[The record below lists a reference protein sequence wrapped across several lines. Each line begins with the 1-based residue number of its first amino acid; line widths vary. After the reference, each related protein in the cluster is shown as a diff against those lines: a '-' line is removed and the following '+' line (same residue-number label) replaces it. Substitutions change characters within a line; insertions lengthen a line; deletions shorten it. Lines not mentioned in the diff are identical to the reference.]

1 MTVFFII
8 AAALVVVGLVLYL
21 THRSDTADG
30 NDSNNALQRV
40 PTSGGDDVPTTA
52 EEPEVCCGA
61 HAICEKGL
69 PPEKPV
75 YFDDEELDRFAGR
88 GADGYTPGEV
98 DEFRDVML
106 TLLPADVVP
115 WTQSIEMRGILLPS
129 QLRDELLMLISDT
142 AS

>member
-1 MTVFFII
+1 MTVFLII
-8 AAALVVVGLVLYL
+8 LFALVAVGSVLYL
-21 THRSDTADG
+21 THRPDG
-30 NDSNNALQRV
+30 GGETPVAAGGDDNAPQRV
-40 PTSGGDDVPTTA
+40 PTS
-52 EEPEVCCGA
+52 EVCCGA
-61 HAICEKGL
+61 HAVCEKGL

-88 GADGYTPGEV
+88 EADAYSAAEA

-106 TLLPADVVP
+106 TLMPADVVP
-115 WTQSIEMRGILLPS
+115 WTQSIEMRGIALPS